1 MSAPDAVELALPFT
15 GRWLVQNSPASRIP
29 SHGTDLFGTSHAIDF
44 VPVGA
49 DGRSAPRGVSSL
61 IGTEAPESFVGF
73 GRPILSP
80 VAGEVLAAHDGE
92 VDHVARRSPLSLL
105 AYALSQRSRI
115 RGGAP
120 AIAGNHVA
128 IRVGDAVVLL
138 AHLRRGSVRVR
149 QGQEVGVGD
158 LLGEC
163 GNSGN
168 STEPHV
174 HVQVSDSL
182 TAEARGV
189 PLVFVRPDGG
199 RWLPPNGDVV
209 DA

>member
-1 MSAPDAVELALPFT
+1 MTGADAVELELPFT
-15 GRWLVQNSPASRIP
+15 GRWLVQNSPASRVP
-29 SHGTDLFGTSHAIDF
+29 SHGTALFGTSHAIDF

-49 DGRSAPRGVSSL
+49 DGRSARRGTASL
-61 IGTEAPESFVGF
+61 VGTETPESFIGF

-80 VAGEVLAAHDGE
+80 VAGEVIAVHDGE

-105 AYALSQRSRI
+105 AYALSQPSRI

-120 AIAGNHVA
+120 AIAGNHVV
-128 IRVGDAVVLL
+128 IRASGAVVLV
-138 AHLRRGSVRVR
+138 AHLRAGSVRVR
-149 QGQEVGVGD
+149 SGQTVGTGA

-174 HVQVSDSL
+174 HVQASTSL
-182 TAEARGV
+182 ERDARGI
-189 PLVFVRPDGG
+189 PLVLVRPTGE
-199 RWLPPNGDVV
+199 RWVPVNGEIVV
-209 DA
+209 A

>member
-1 MSAPDAVELALPFT
+1 MSGRDAVELALPFT

-29 SHGTDLFGTSHAIDF
+29 SHGTELFGTSHAIDF
-44 VPVGA
+44 VPVGP
-49 DGRSAPRGVSSL
+49 DGRSAPRTVASL
-61 IGTEAPESFVGF
+61 IGTEDPGSFVGF

-80 VAGEVLAAHDGE
+80 VAGEVVAVHDGE
-92 VDHVARRSPLSLL
+92 IDHVARRSPLSLI
-105 AYALSQRSRI
+105 AYALTQPSRI

-128 IRVGDAVVLL
+128 IRVGGGLVLV

-149 QGQEVGVGD
+149 MGQHVTVGER
-158 LLGEC
+158 LGEC

-182 TAEARGV
+182 SRQARGV
-189 PLVFVRPDGG
+189 PIAFARPDGG
-199 RWLPPNGDVV
+199 WWVPRSGEIVEV
-209 DA
+209 